1 MCDIIDCTTT
11 PHELVINRPPLPLLC
26 HCHLI
31 RGLQNTR
38 ECMKSE
44 FKMKCKFRMIL
55 FLLLKCIFETM
66 WILLFLLF
74 SIRFAVIKFGWRV
87 MLED

>member
-1 MCDIIDCTTT
+1 
-11 PHELVINRPPLPLLC
+11 
-26 HCHLI
+26 
-31 RGLQNTR
+31 
-38 ECMKSE
+38 
-44 FKMKCKFRMIL
+44 MIL